1 MLLKE
6 AKKMFED
13 LREFSKKL
21 GLPPGDLYELPT
33 SGQTFPDGAHFR
45 IEVPTVNSPD
55 GLKGVLEQADKHGIT
70 INRVDE
76 TWGIFRYTTA
86 QIKEFLKVAKDAKV
100 ELNFSHGP
108 RATYDTSAT
117 VLTPQGV
124 VMSYRL
130 RGMEQVYRAVEDI
143 RRVLDLGGR
152 GFLIYDEGLLWFLN
166 ELRKEGKLPK
176 SIKFKL
182 SAHCGHCN
190 PFSFRLLESLGA
202 DTINPVRD
210 LTLPM
215 IAALR
220 RAVKIP
226 LDVHSDNPPGSGGF
240 IRTYEGPEMV
250 RIASPI
256 HLKTGNSR
264 VGAHGIPTSAQ
275 DGRNMADQASI
286 VVETMK
292 RYFPEAKQS
301 KAGTPD
307 MSIPL

>member
-1 MLLKE
+1 
-6 AKKMFED
+6 MFED
-13 LREFSKKL
+13 LRQFSKKL
-21 GLPPGDLYELPT
+21 GLPDGDLYDLPT
-33 SGQTFPDGAHFR
+33 SGLTFPDGAHFR

-55 GLKGVLEQADKHGIT
+55 GLKGLLEQAAKNGIT

-86 QIKEFLKVAKDAKV
+86 QIKEFLKVAKENMV

-130 RGMEQVYRAVEDI
+130 RGMEQVFRAVDDI

-166 ELRKEGKLPK
+166 EMRKEGKLPK
-176 SIKFKL
+176 EIKFKL

-190 PFSFRLLESLGA
+190 PFSFKLLESLGA

-226 LDVHSDNPPGSGGF
+226 LDIHTDNPPGSGGF

-250 RIASPI
+250 RIASPL

-292 RYFPEAKQS
+292 KYFPEAKQS
-301 KAGTPD
+301 KAGRPD
-307 MSIPL
+307 MALPL

>member
-1 MLLKE
+1 
-6 AKKMFED
+6 MFED
-13 LREFSKKL
+13 LRAFSKKL
-21 GLPPGDLYELPT
+21 GLPEGDLNDLPT
-33 SGQTFPDGAHFR
+33 SGQTFPDGAHYR

-55 GLKGVLEQADKHGIT
+55 GLKGLLEQAAKHGIT

-86 QIKEFLKVAKDAKV
+86 QIKEFLSVARENKV

-117 VLTPQGV
+117 VLSPQGV
-124 VMSYRL
+124 RISYRL
-130 RGMEQVYRAVEDI
+130 RGMEQIYRAVEDI
-143 RRVLDLGGR
+143 RRVIDLGGR
-152 GFLIYDEGLLWFLN
+152 GFLIYDEGLLWYLN
-166 ELRKEGKLPK
+166 EMRKEGKLPAD
-176 SIKFKL
+176 IKLKV

-190 PFSFRLLESLGA
+190 PVSFKLLESLGA
-202 DTINPVRD
+202 DSINPVRD

-226 LDVHSDNPPGSGGF
+226 LDVHTDNPPASGGF

-264 VGAHGIPTSAQ
+264 VGAHGIQTTAA

-292 RYFPEAKQS
+292 KYFPQAIQS
-301 KAGTPD
+301 KPGAPD
-307 MSIPL
+307 MAIPK